1 MDDPSRDI
9 FRHEDDLADP
19 RYALAMPGTD
29 LTSWVISC
37 LLVGLR
43 VAPVFAFSPPF
54 SLTRMPRL
62 FLVLM
67 GLGVSACLVSANP
80 QATQLF
86 DQSVGGIVAAA
97 LREAALGLM
106 FVLAFQIVFGAL
118 YLAGRT
124 IDLQAGFGFALLV
137 DPSSQAQM
145 PLVGTLFA
153 YVAGAVFLSFNGHTE
168 LLRLLGGSFEA
179 VPMGSWAMPSS
190 LNRITDFVS
199 LVFLMALGIA
209 AASVSALFLV
219 DVVIAFLSR
228 TVPQMNVLVLGFQVK
243 SIVLFLVLPLSFGMS
258 AALFLRLMT
267 VTLETIPRMI

>member
-1 MDDPSRDI
+1 MDDSSRDI
-9 FRHEDDLADP
+9 LRDEDDLADP
-19 RYALAMPGTD
+19 WYALAMPGTD

-43 VAPVFAFSPPF
+43 IAPVFAFAPPF
-54 SLTRMPRL
+54 SLTRIPRL

-67 GLGVSACLVSANP
+67 GLGMSVCLVTANP
-80 QATQLF
+80 QATQLL
-86 DQSVGGIVAAA
+86 DQSVSGIVAAA

-137 DPSSQAQM
+137 DPTSQAQM

-153 YVAGAVFLSFNGHTE
+153 YAAGAVFLAFNGHTE
-168 LLRLLGGSFEA
+168 LLRLLGESFDA
-179 VPMGSWAMPSS
+179 VPMGSWAMPLS
-190 LNRITDFVS
+190 LNRITGFIS
-199 LVFLMALGIA
+199 LVFLMAMGIA
-209 AASVSALFLV
+209 AASVLALFLV